1 MKIKSVNLNSFF
13 ILIISVTIFSC
24 IDNSNTLFFQIDSK
38 TSNVK
43 FNNQIIEN
51 DTLNILNEE
60 YVFNGGGVAAADF
73 DNDGKTDLFFTGNQQ
88 PNRIYLNQGDF
99 VFKDISES
107 AKILAQD
114 KWSTGV
120 TYVDINND
128 NLIDIYVCAAM
139 HKNNRDNMLFINKG
153 VDPQTGIISFEEK
166 ASEYGIDDSGNS
178 MGAVFFDYNK
188 DGLLDL
194 FVLNNEQSKTIP
206 TNYRKKIT
214 DGTAVSNDKLYKNNG
229 DGSFSD
235 VTIEAGITIEGFG
248 LGVAISDVNYDGWPD
263 IFIGNDY
270 ITNDL
275 LYINNQDG
283 TFSNKIRDFIKHQ
296 SMFSMGVDISDFNND
311 GYPDIV
317 SLDMLGETNYR
328 KKTTISYS
336 NYETVLLNKKWDYQT
351 QHSRNMLHL
360 GNGNNIPFSEIGML
374 SEIYQTDWSWSPLF
388 FDADNDGLKDL
399 FVTNG
404 FPRDITDK
412 DFSDF
417 RQSVSRYVNNSSIL
431 DCIPVVKK
439 PNYSFKNNGDLTF
452 SDKSSDWGL
461 GIDSFSNGAAYA
473 DLDKDG
479 DLDYI
484 INNINDEAFIFKNTS
499 EKFPDNKSLI
509 IRLKGPEN
517 NITGIGSKVVTRF
530 KGGEFQTQEVY
541 HTRGYM
547 SAVENIIHFGFKNI
561 DKIESVEILWPDGSF
576 EKFSDIGLKTEIE
589 FEYQNSNKRDDTI
602 LSFPL
607 VNKNYEI
614 ILSETAEK
622 RNINFKHSQID
633 QADFHSQRLLPRK
646 ISESSPKII
655 TGNFNNDDLTDF
667 VISNSKGASPK
678 LFLQTD
684 DGKFN
689 EYDLFDP
696 DHYNQY
702 NYEDLIA
709 FDYDLDNDLDIIFL
723 ANKEDYSRQIF
734 ETKIEL
740 LRNKGNG
747 NFELESDKFPKM
759 NSQGSIIRIN
769 SNTNNE
775 VSDVFIGGK
784 TRIMGYPYSD
794 KSLIF
799 KKVGGEFKN
808 VTDKVFGN
816 FKPKGIIKDAH
827 WVDINNDNIKDLV
840 VLSEFYPIQI
850 YLNESGILKPLNNS
864 GIENY
869 SGWWQS
875 IESFDSDND
884 GDMDLLVGN
893 IGSNNHYNISNDTP
907 VSLVSKDFDENGFED
922 PIIFSYSKSKKGE
935 LKMYPVTF
943 WGNLNRQSPFFRKK
957 FKSYKQFGSADFN
970 KIFSKEEL
978 KDAIKLEVNFDKTCL
993 IENLGDGK
1001 FKVHILPNKSQFAPI
1016 FDFEK
1021 ADLNNDG
1028 LLDLLLIGNDYGNEP
1043 FIGPYDAL
1051 SGLVLINT
1059 GGNKFEVMEEEKSNF
1074 VVPGNARDIEKITNL
1089 KGDNSFLVSQNSGE
1103 LLLFEMS
1110 KK

>member
-24 IDNSNTLFFQIDSK
+24 IDNSKNLFFQIDGK

-235 VTIEAGITIEGFG
+235 VTVEAGITIEGFG

-374 SEIYQTDWSWSPLF
+374 SE
-388 FDADNDGLKDL
+388 
-399 FVTNG
+399 
-404 FPRDITDK
+404 
-412 DFSDF
+412 
-417 RQSVSRYVNNSSIL
+417 
-431 DCIPVVKK
+431 
-439 PNYSFKNNGDLTF
+439 
-452 SDKSSDWGL
+452 
-461 GIDSFSNGAAYA
+461 
-473 DLDKDG
+473 
-479 DLDYI
+479 
-484 INNINDEAFIFKNTS
+484 
-499 EKFPDNKSLI
+499 
-509 IRLKGPEN
+509 
-517 NITGIGSKVVTRF
+517 
-530 KGGEFQTQEVY
+530 
-541 HTRGYM
+541 
-547 SAVENIIHFGFKNI
+547 
-561 DKIESVEILWPDGSF
+561 
-576 EKFSDIGLKTEIE
+576 
-589 FEYQNSNKRDDTI
+589 
-602 LSFPL
+602 
-607 VNKNYEI
+607 
-614 ILSETAEK
+614 
-622 RNINFKHSQID
+622 
-633 QADFHSQRLLPRK
+633 
-646 ISESSPKII
+646 
-655 TGNFNNDDLTDF
+655 
-667 VISNSKGASPK
+667 
-678 LFLQTD
+678 
-684 DGKFN
+684 
-689 EYDLFDP
+689 
-696 DHYNQY
+696 
-702 NYEDLIA
+702 
-709 FDYDLDNDLDIIFL
+709 
-723 ANKEDYSRQIF
+723 
-734 ETKIEL
+734 
-740 LRNKGNG
+740 
-747 NFELESDKFPKM
+747 
-759 NSQGSIIRIN
+759 
-769 SNTNNE
+769 
-775 VSDVFIGGK
+775 
-784 TRIMGYPYSD
+784 
-794 KSLIF
+794 
-799 KKVGGEFKN
+799 
-808 VTDKVFGN
+808 
-816 FKPKGIIKDAH
+816 
-827 WVDINNDNIKDLV
+827 
-840 VLSEFYPIQI
+840 
-850 YLNESGILKPLNNS
+850 
-864 GIENY
+864 
-869 SGWWQS
+869 
-875 IESFDSDND
+875 
-884 GDMDLLVGN
+884 
-893 IGSNNHYNISNDTP
+893 P
-907 VSLVSKDFDENGFED
+907 VSYTHLRAHE
-922 PIIFSYSKSKKGE
+922 
-935 LKMYPVTF
+935 T
-943 WGNLNRQSPFFRKK
+943 
-957 FKSYKQFGSADFN
+957 
-970 KIFSKEEL
+970 
-978 KDAIKLEVNFDKTCL
+978 
-993 IENLGDGK
+993 
-1001 FKVHILPNKSQFAPI
+1001 
-1016 FDFEK
+1016 
-1021 ADLNNDG
+1021 
-1028 LLDLLLIGNDYGNEP
+1028 
-1043 FIGPYDAL
+1043 
-1051 SGLVLINT
+1051 
-1059 GGNKFEVMEEEKSNF
+1059 
-1074 VVPGNARDIEKITNL
+1074 
-1089 KGDNSFLVSQNSGE
+1089 
-1103 LLLFEMS
+1103 
-1110 KK
+1110 